1 MTVND
6 LDVFSWPRA
15 ARSEFNLTKG
25 RGLYALFLREGA
37 GLPTIAPGREGLI
50 YIGKAGGSRGLKGR
64 CHFLGSTRNHSPRKS
79 LAVLLKD
86 ELSLEPI
93 IVRKPNSP
101 PTWAL
106 QVDSEAKLSQW
117 MQENLL
123 LAVTDCEDPAPI
135 ESLLI
140 QKHAPALNLTGC
152 PQLEAHVAISM
163 GRKLIQDQVNAGG

>member
-1 MTVND
+1 
-6 LDVFSWPRA
+6 
-15 ARSEFNLTKG
+15 
-25 RGLYALFLREGA
+25 
-37 GLPTIAPGREGLI
+37 
-50 YIGKAGGSRGLKGR
+50 
-64 CHFLGSTRNHSPRKS
+64 
-79 LAVLLKD
+79 LLKD